1 MRSVIDKPV
10 HLFLA
15 THDRKYIHISVMM
28 RIAANLSIISVVHS
42 KSCITYILFVTMLSL
57 VKAAVRV
64 KGHIAGVVEK
74 PYYLYHKSV
83 RNRKSNCEKSMWKS
97 FIHYSSFHVCVCV
110 CMCVCVICHS

>member
-28 RIAANLSIISVVHS
+28 SIAANLSIISVAHS

-64 KGHIAGVVEK
+64 KGHVAGFVGK
-74 PYYLYHKSV
+74 P
-83 RNRKSNCEKSMWKS
+83 
-97 FIHYSSFHVCVCV
+97 
-110 CMCVCVICHS
+110 